1 MSKPVDEPIT
11 AQIIQL
17 KVWKSQILTV
27 EEVKEDLRVLGEIRA
42 RIEVLQRELE
52 ERLLEY
58 VRRGP

>member
-17 KVWKSQILTV
+17 KVWKSQVLTV